1 MSNFKEKKKS
11 EKDSEHHFLI
21 TGNLMKNLFRTKYFL
36 TVSGLAAMTLLFAG
50 TASAGLFPVTAGPL
64 TGLAVYSNALD
75 ITWSVEANGNL
86 ARVWGDQVDWA
97 AGLTL
102 GTFSDW
108 RLPSADVN
116 GDDIVIECRFGGVT
130 GCEDN
135 EMGFLFWEEGITF
148 ATPGPFSNVLSN
160 QWSGTESAV
169 TAGNA
174 WLIGFLNG
182 FQFDFSQAGSGQAW
196 AVHDGNIG
204 NAVVPVPAS
213 VWLFG
218 SALGLLGWLRRRRVN

>member
-1 MSNFKEKKKS
+1 
-11 EKDSEHHFLI
+11 
-21 TGNLMKNLFRTKYFL
+21 MKAHIMGALCAGLFSL
-36 TVSGLAAMTLLFAG
+36 GLVSTANAA
-50 TASAGLFPVTAGPL
+50 LFPVTAGPL
-64 TGLAVYSNALD
+64 AGLAVYDDVLD
-75 ITWSVEANGNL
+75 ITWTQDADINGQ
-86 ARVWGDQVDWA
+86 ATWGDHTTWA

-102 GTFSDW
+102 GGFTDW
-108 RLPSADVN
+108 RLPDMDVN
-116 GDDIVIECRFGGVT
+116 GDATVINCRGTGSGGVT

-148 ATPGPFSNVLSN
+148 ATPGPFSNVLST

-182 FQFDFSQAGSGQAW
+182 FQFDFSQAGAGQAW

-204 NAVVPVPAS
+204 NAVVPIPAS
-213 VWLFG
+213 AWLFG